1 MSVVSGTTLKDFEN
15 IIFNSS
21 VTFDNGQKQYLD
33 WQGENGVYT
42 ANANGAWRMEIT
54 RRANAEDI
62 KISAKLDKVYDK
74 VEFKYFEID
83 SMTADHIL
91 PQSCF
96 KGCCGRDLRK
106 VEGCEKIEGETL
118 VSITNNKVTL
128 QLSTPYQAGFPA
140 LFTCDAKKQKLENIS
155 ITSLVEYY
163 GMTDYEFPVLTVRES
178 GDGYSLLN
186 AYADENAPKGK
197 VFEDPVCGWNTW
209 DYYRWTI
216 TEDEVL
222 KNAEFIAKD
231 PVLSK
236 HVKRIIIDDG
246 WQYCYGEWEANH
258 YFPSGM
264 EYLAKE
270 LRKMNFT
277 PGLWIAP
284 GIFEPHSRSAQL
296 DLDMFATSRGGQ
308 PCLSYQC
315 MKRYG
320 YVLDPT
326 VPKSQKFLEDLFRR
340 YTDYGYGYFKIDF
353 LRPVLNAFRRMDK
366 ACKRDD
372 IVRLIIDGIRRGTQD
387 RAVLLGCGYVFS
399 SGADGL
405 EACRIGADIHAKW
418 NNLKSN
424 TPSVAARYWQNKKLW
439 INDPDFAVCRA
450 AHTSNDPDLNR
461 LQALYVY
468 VNPQDEYLADKVHN
482 LATFKEGE
490 PEVLLS
496 VAIISGGM
504 INLSDKL
511 TLLNEKGLELC
522 RKTVAAEPGEG
533 GVALELFE
541 SDLPERYVQ
550 KFKSGIRL
558 LAVNWDDSESKVFT
572 FDLEKCGIT
581 KDMKAADFWSGAKV
595 SHDGKMLQ
603 IELAPHRCQLIE
615 FRG

>member
-1 MSVVSGTTLKDFEN
+1 MKSLPTVVFDSFPE
-15 IIFNSS
+15 IVFNSS
-21 VTFDNGQKQYLD
+21 VAFDNKDAVALD
-33 WQGENGVYT
+33 WQFESGVYT
-42 ANANGAWRMEIT
+42 AHANGLWRLEVVK
-54 RRANAEDI
+54 RSNATDV
-62 KISAKLDKVYDK
+62 KISAKLDKIYDK

-83 SMTADHIL
+83 SMTANHIL

-96 KGCCGRDLRK
+96 KGCRGYDLRNLEG
-106 VEGCEKIEGETL
+106 VENLEGETL
-118 VSITNNKVTL
+118 ISITDNKVTL

-140 LFTCDAKKQKLENIS
+140 LFTCEAKKQKLENIA

-163 GMTDYEFPVLTVRES
+163 GLTDYEFPVLTVRES
-178 GDGYSLLN
+178 SDGYSLLN
-186 AYADENAPKGK
+186 AYADENAPAGK

-246 WQYCYGEWEANH
+246 WQYCYGDWEANH
-258 YFPSGM
+258 NFPSGM

-270 LRKMNFT
+270 LRKMNFV
-277 PGLWIAP
+277 PGLWLAP
-284 GIFEPHSRSAQL
+284 GIFEPHSRCAQM
-296 DLDMFATSRGGQ
+296 DYDMFARSRGGQ

-315 MKRYG
+315 MQRYG

-405 EACRIGADIHAKW
+405 EAVRIGADIHAKW

-450 AHTSNDPDLNR
+450 AHTSNDPDLTR

-468 VNPQDEYLADKVHN
+468 VKPEDQFLQDKIHD

-490 PEVLLS
+490 PEILLS

-504 INLSDKL
+504 LNLSDKL
-511 TLLNEKGLELC
+511 TLLNETGLDLC
-522 RKTVAAEPGEG
+522 RKTVAAEPGDG
-533 GVALELFE
+533 GIALDLFE
-541 SDLPERYVQ
+541 SDLPAKFVQ
-550 KFKSGIRL
+550 KFKSGIRI
-558 LAVNWDDSESKVFT
+558 LAINWNDYDKQTFS
-572 FDLEKCGIT
+572 FDLEKCGISGG
-581 KDMKAADFWSGAKV
+581 MKASDFWSGKTV
-595 SHDGKMLQ
+595 THDGKRLEF
-603 IELAPHRCQLIE
+603 ELAPHTCSLIE

>member
-1 MSVVSGTTLKDFEN
+1 MSATGTILNNFSN
-15 IIFNSS
+15 IVFNSS
-21 VTFDNGQKQYLD
+21 VIIDNGEKQYLD
-33 WQGENGVYT
+33 WQGKDGIYT
-42 ANANGAWRMEIT
+42 ASANGTWRMEIT

-62 KISAKLDKVYDK
+62 RISAKLDKVYDK
-74 VEFKYFEID
+74 VEFRYFEME

-91 PQSCF
+91 PQDCF
-96 KGCCGRDLRK
+96 KGCRAFDLRNL
-106 VEGCEKIEGETL
+106 EGEEKIEGETV
-118 VSITNNKVTL
+118 VSITSNKVTL
-128 QLSTPYQAGFPA
+128 QLSTPYQSGFPA
-140 LFTCDAKKQKLENIS
+140 RFTCDAQKQKLKNIT

-163 GMTDYEFPVLTVRES
+163 GMTDFEFPVLTLRES
-178 GDGYSLLN
+178 SDGYSMLN
-186 AYADENAPKGK
+186 AYADENAPEGK
-197 VFEDPVCGWNTW
+197 VFEDPVCGWNSW

-236 HVKRIIIDDG
+236 HIKRIIIDDG
-246 WQYCYGEWEANH
+246 WQYCYGDWEPNH
-258 YFPSGM
+258 YFSSGM
-264 EYLAKE
+264 DNLAKE
-270 LRKMNFT
+270 LRKMNFI

-284 GIFEPHSRSAQL
+284 GIFEPHSRHAQM
-296 DLDMFATSRGGQ
+296 DLDMFAQSRGGQ

-366 ACKRDD
+366 ACRRDD
-372 IVRLIIDGIRRGTQD
+372 IVRLIIDSIRRGTED
-387 RAVLLGCGYVFS
+387 KAVLLGCGYVFS
-399 SGADGL
+399 SGAEGL
-405 EACRIGADIHAKW
+405 EAVRIGADIHAKW
-418 NNLKSN
+418 QNLKNN

-468 VNPQDEYLADKVHN
+468 VNPNDQFLEDKIHN

-504 INLSDKL
+504 LNLSDKL
-511 TLLNEKGLELC
+511 TLLNEKGLDLC

-533 GVALELFE
+533 GIALDLFE
-541 SDLPERYVQ
+541 KELSERFVQ

-558 LAVNWDDSESKVFT
+558 LAINWDDNESKVFS

-581 KDMKAADFWSGAKV
+581 RDMKASDFWSGAKV
-595 SHDGKMLQ
+595 NHDGRKLE